1 MRLIYRGLA
10 AAVVLA
16 VAVFLVLPSGP
27 DEDKAAPV
35 AAPSAMPTSSATAAG
50 GAVAVPATSPAPSPP
65 PSPAP
70 RPTPTP
76 GASLAPGYTAMEA
89 FYADSRIAKLPS
101 RLSMKAVRPY
111 KATLKD
117 RESGLVVPA
126 LAKPWKKYGS
136 GPYTSRQVIR
146 GTTAAM
152 LVTAPVPIQVQK
164 EMRDTALLA
173 ARWTLSRHPRGAAIT
188 RWIASKPMP
197 KGWMLVYQVK
207 YGKRTA
213 LDAVVVMDGGSY
225 KPGLAFVT
233 VPDTRKAQWGQVARI
248 AAGVRGLG

>member
-10 AAVVLA
+10 VAVVLA
-16 VAVFLVLPSGP
+16 AAVFWLLPSGP

-50 GAVAVPATSPAPSPP
+50 GAVAVPATSPP
-65 PSPAP
+65 PSSPTP
-70 RPTPTP
+70 RPTPSP

-117 RESGLVVPA
+117 RESGLVVPT
-126 LAKPWKKYGS
+126 LTKPWKKYGS

-188 RWIASKPMP
+188 RWVASKPMP

-233 VPDTRKAQWGQVARI
+233 VPDTRKGQWGQVARI